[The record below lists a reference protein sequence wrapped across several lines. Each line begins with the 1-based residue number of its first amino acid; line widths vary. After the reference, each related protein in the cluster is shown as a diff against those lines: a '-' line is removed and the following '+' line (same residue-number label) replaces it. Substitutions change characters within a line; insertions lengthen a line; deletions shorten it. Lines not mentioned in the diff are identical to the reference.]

1 MIVNSSEPIKEKQTN
16 EFSFRSLLVLK
27 LLISLAYLIS
37 ESILMLVEPKPPISF
52 EVEVVIISLVVD

>member
-1 MIVNSSEPIKEKQTN
+1 
-16 EFSFRSLLVLK
+16 VLK

-52 EVEVVIISLVVD
+52 KVEVVIITLVVD